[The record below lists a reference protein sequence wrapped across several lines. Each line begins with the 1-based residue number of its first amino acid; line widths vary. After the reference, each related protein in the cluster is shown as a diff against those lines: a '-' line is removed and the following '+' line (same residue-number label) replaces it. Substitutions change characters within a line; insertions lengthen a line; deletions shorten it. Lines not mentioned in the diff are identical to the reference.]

1 MELSNDFE
9 VLSELK
15 FLLENRASNVKIV
28 CLCTRVHCDDYQ
40 DYTKGTK
47 GKTRV
52 LMISPYIFI
61 PVIKGLNFVVKS
73 FPEIICSIS

>member
-47 GKTRV
+47 GKT
-52 LMISPYIFI
+52 PT
-61 PVIKGLNFVVKS
+61 
-73 FPEIICSIS
+73 SI

>member
-15 FLLENRASNVKIV
+15 LLLENRASNVKIV
-28 CLCTRVHCDDYQ
+28 CLCTRVYCDDYQ

-47 GKTRV
+47 GKRPTS
-52 LMISPYIFI
+52 ID
-61 PVIKGLNFVVKS
+61 NFTIYFLS
-73 FPEIICSIS
+73 CILFCSQIVS

>member
-15 FLLENRASNVKIV
+15 LLLENRASNVKIV

-52 LMISPYIFI
+52 
-61 PVIKGLNFVVKS
+61 
-73 FPEIICSIS
+73 